1 MFEAQPQ
8 SEIDAL
14 LENDSEFRR
23 LYQRHQKLDRQVADA
38 ATGAL
43 PIAAATMAQMK
54 REKLAAK
61 EQLLRWYAQ
70 RQPAAV
76 V

>member
-14 LENDSEFRR
+14 LQHDSEFRR
-23 LYQRHQKLDRQVADA
+23 LYQHHQKLDRQVADA
-38 ATGAL
+38 TVGAL
-43 PIAAATMAQMK
+43 PLGPGALSQMK

-61 EQLLRWYAQ
+61 QRLMRWYEE
-70 RQPAAV
+70 RRTH
-76 V
+76 

>member
-8 SEIDAL
+8 SEVDAL
-14 LENDSEFRR
+14 LESDNEFRR

-38 ATGAL
+38 SNGAL
-43 PIAAATMAQMK
+43 PIASSFVAQMK

-61 EQLLRWYAQ
+61 EQLLRWYEQ
-70 RQPAAV
+70 RQV
-76 V
+76 N